1 MCPCEEQPRR
11 RTRDLVVSLI
21 RHHLITIDLSIYRS
35 TSPLLDLQ
43 HPPKSYT
50 HTMSC
55 LLSFTE
61 PGARAD
67 RDDSLDHLIDKS
79 CFQALVSTTKVSDQ
93 PNPLLSFAIGL
104 PPFDTMGLSNNQA
117 GTQALGSEGTQEG
130 MPAEAE
136 NCSIPGP
143 PLTNF
148 HAFGNLPPE
157 LRIKIWHL
165 SFLPRVV
172 ELHPTWPNHDAAGGD
187 DSRQQEQQHQWQSGC
202 SNPAA
207 LSVCSE
213 AREIALKHFRI
224 AYSLAS
230 PFSGTSFIDEPTFRR
245 RTLYISPEYD
255 TVALLGPFNC
265 IKLSNLLDSFRDADL
280 KGKGISNLALSTAGQ
295 GSDESVTSNFDT
307 TILKDLEQL
316 ILFTYGELLPPPKWS
331 AGSAGIDEQLQ
342 ESARKMGNKCD
353 LVPCKSN
360 AWYLYKQWMRGE
372 GRLFWDDQK
381 RILRVGK
388 NRIRIQDLEFSKGW

>member
-1 MCPCEEQPRR
+1 MCACEEKPRR
-11 RTRDLVVSLI
+11 RIRDLVVSLI
-21 RHHLITIDLSIYRS
+21 HHHFITILVDLSVCLS
-35 TSPLLDLQ
+35 ALPLLDLQ
-43 HPPKSYT
+43 HPAKSYM

-55 LLSFTE
+55 LLSFKE
-61 PGARAD
+61 PVARAD
-67 RDDSLDHLIDKS
+67 RDDSFGHLIDKS
-79 CFQALVSTTKVSDQ
+79 RFEVLLSTPKVSEQ
-93 PNPLLSFAIGL
+93 TSPILSLALGL
-104 PPFDTMGLSNNQA
+104 PPFDTMGLSNQQLGPQTPGA
-117 GTQALGSEGTQEG
+117 DGTQA
-130 MPAEAE
+130 EAE
-136 NCSIPGP
+136 KCSIPGR
-143 PLTNF
+143 PLTDF
-148 HAFGNLPPE
+148 HLFGNLPPE

-187 DSRQQEQQHQWQSGC
+187 DSRQQEQQHEWQSGC
-202 SNPAA
+202 SSPAA

-224 AYSLAS
+224 AYPLAS
-230 PFSGTSFIDEPTFRR
+230 PFSGTSFIDKPTFRR
-245 RTLYISPEYD
+245 RTLYVSPEYD

-342 ESARKMGNKCD
+342 ESVRKMGNKCD